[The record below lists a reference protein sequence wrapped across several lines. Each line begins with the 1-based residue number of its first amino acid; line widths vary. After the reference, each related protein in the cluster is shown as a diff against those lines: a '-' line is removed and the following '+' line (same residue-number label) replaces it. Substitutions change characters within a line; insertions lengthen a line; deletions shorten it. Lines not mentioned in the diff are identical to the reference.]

1 MAGHAVRGALTA
13 WGALIVLHTIGTSGG
28 SGKLTSL
35 FTDLDDAVKRA
46 LSPDVPAIPDRRK
59 KGFYDDDGNYHP
71 YLPGY
76 LGGGTTSGPGAGD
89 QANPD
94 FQITDL
100 GPDGRAYGPTTD
112 GTTAM

>member
-1 MAGHAVRGALTA
+1 MSTKGALRGAATA
-13 WGALIVLHTIGTSGG
+13 WGALIVLHTVGTSKG
-28 SGKLTSL
+28 SGKLAQL
-35 FTDLDDAVKRA
+35 FTDVDNLVKRA
-46 LSPDVPAIPDRRK
+46 LSPDVPLVPDRRR

-71 YLPGY
+71 YIPGY

-100 GPDGRAYGPTTD
+100 GPDGRPYTTTD
-112 GTTAM
+112 GTTPM